1 MARTRALD
9 YEDRKKDIL
18 RAAAV
23 LFAQQ
28 GYSETLLE
36 DIAAQCGVKKSS
48 LYHYHSSKHAI
59 LYSLITWKIEDLA
72 WKIDAAIEAASAPK
86 EKFQA
91 FTTTLVNE
99 YIRVPEEMTV
109 LLTQMRYLNKPA
121 MKSVIQIQDRIINR
135 AVLLIQSLRPDIEI
149 SRKNVTAMAM
159 LYFGM
164 TNWIPVWYK
173 PSGSIKP
180 ADLSTMISEL
190 FLNGISAPD
199 FPIIGHRIS

>member
-18 RAAAV
+18 KAAAI
-23 LFAQQ
+23 LFARQ

-36 DIAAQCGVKKSS
+36 DIATQCGVKKSS
-48 LYHYHSSKHAI
+48 LYHYHRSKHAI
-59 LYSLITWKIEDLA
+59 LYGLITWKIEDLA
-72 WKIDAAIEAASAPK
+72 WKVDAAIEAEHTPEA
-86 EKFQA
+86 KFRA
-91 FTTTLVNE
+91 LTTTLVNE

-109 LLTQMRYLNKPA
+109 LITQMRYLNKTA
-121 MKSVIQIQDRIINR
+121 MRSVIVIQERIINR
-135 AVLLIQSLRPDIEI
+135 AVLLIQSLRPDVEI
-149 SRKNVTAMAM
+149 TRKKITAMAM

-180 ADLSTMISEL
+180 ADLSAMIADT
-190 FLNGISAPD
+190 FLNGVRQLAIE
-199 FPIIGHRIS
+199 